1 MDRGA
6 LVPGELTA
14 QLVSQCLAQAD
25 AQQAG
30 WLLDGFPVTLAQ

>member
-14 QLVSQCLAQAD
+14 QLVSQCLAQAS
-25 AQQAG
+25 A